1 NSTIQQVDDNLR
13 LVRGLQLSLSNRRS
27 LPHPIR
33 TSLTS
38 LVQHNTVSVL
48 PTALVTLE
56 VGVRR
61 YDIRIATSLATAYG
75 LTVTR
80 VGAEG
85 FGG

>member
-1 NSTIQQVDDNLR
+1 RRQSPSCPRSPAVPEQS
-13 LVRGLQLSLSNRRS
+13 LQSR
-27 LPHPIR
+27 PHPIR

-38 LVQHNTVSVL
+38 LVQHNKVSVL

-75 LTVTR
+75 LSVTR
-80 VGAEG
+80 EGPEG
-85 FGG
+85 F